1 MGNFRNGLRKAT
13 AQQFFNELQEKLAA
27 STAQVFAE
35 RAQGKSLS
43 PGEISNFV
51 DAAKAMGFERPAAES
66 MAKGLGTPDQYNDFV
81 RRSSSFTTGGNI
93 QPAEASRFANNRIV
107 SSLFRFQSYPQM
119 KLNAFRKAYENMA
132 DAVESGDGARIKSS
146 SEQLAK
152 FLFGTAALG
161 VSAKFLAALLT
172 GRDGGVAGVAEDAED
187 GPGRFILDSV
197 AGGMGGPVSALNY
210 AVGSGNMLDTLDP
223 RKLNAGITFPGSI
236 YLELQ
241 QMFRLQGP
249 YKGMT
254 IGEAVGHYLKTKVP
268 AGRVIRN
275 ALLATGVVT
284 EPDQNTRETYR
295 MANKFREK
303 STDPKIKAEFERSQK
318 EHFEPS
324 DYIALRVALQND
336 DLDRAKAEYQNL
348 LKIKKHKDIMEAMN
362 PKTQD
367 GDWKPITG
375 MSRKNELAFLITL
388 SPKERSVFDAA
399 RQERMKTYRKFKESL
414 AAP

>member
-1 MGNFRNGLRKAT
+1 
-13 AQQFFNELQEKLAA
+13 
-27 STAQVFAE
+27 
-35 RAQGKSLS
+35 
-43 PGEISNFV
+43 
-51 DAAKAMGFERPAAES
+51 
-66 MAKGLGTPDQYNDFV
+66 
-81 RRSSSFTTGGNI
+81 
-93 QPAEASRFANNRIV
+93 
-107 SSLFRFQSYPQM
+107 
-119 KLNAFRKAYENMA
+119 
-132 DAVESGDGARIKSS
+132 
-146 SEQLAK
+146 
-152 FLFGTAALG
+152 
-161 VSAKFLAALLT
+161 
-172 GRDGGVAGVAEDAED
+172 
-187 GPGRFILDSV
+187 
-197 AGGMGGPVSALNY
+197 
-210 AVGSGNMLDTLDP
+210 
-223 RKLNAGITFPGSI
+223 
-236 YLELQ
+236 
-241 QMFRLQGP
+241 
-249 YKGMT
+249 
-254 IGEAVGHYLKTKVP
+254 
-268 AGRVIRN
+268 
-275 ALLATGVVT
+275 
-284 EPDQNTRETYR
+284 